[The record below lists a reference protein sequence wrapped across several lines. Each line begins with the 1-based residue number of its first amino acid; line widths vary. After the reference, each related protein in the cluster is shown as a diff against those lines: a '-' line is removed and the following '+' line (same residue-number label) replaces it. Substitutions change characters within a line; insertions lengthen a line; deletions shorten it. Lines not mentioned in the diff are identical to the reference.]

1 MKTILAILILVF
13 AFGANAASDVDPNDA
28 IIAIRLEGD
37 QKTEFNVMMRRLNR
51 DIGDSIRK
59 ERMRNAGT
67 MSARELEKRMKR
79 AIRRYYKNLDK
90 PAKDI
95 VREDQWDTYLAFK
108 DAHYTDTLKQDFN
121 PPQNREL

>member
-1 MKTILAILILVF
+1 
-13 AFGANAASDVDPNDA
+13 
-28 IIAIRLEGD
+28 
-37 QKTEFNVMMRRLNR
+37 
-51 DIGDSIRK
+51 
-59 ERMRNAGT
+59 MRNAGT

-79 AIRRYYKNLDK
+79 AIRRHYKNLDK

-95 VREDQWDTYLAFK
+95 VREDQWDAYLAFK